1 MNFLNNSSVFVILG
15 NCKKGTLIIHRY
27 SGKRAAKER
36 KLDGFHIHI
45 GQGGHI
51 CVNYIGDIFRR
62 DGLLMCCYSSLIAE
76 DAVVGA
82 AHMRDEDRDY
92 SMFFHLVASPD
103 SEIFSSM
110 TEPISVRGNCSKYI
124 ISRPLLAIKSFM
136 RS

>member
-1 MNFLNNSSVFVILG
+1 MCQLYR
-15 NCKKGTLIIHRY
+15 RY
-27 SGKRAAKER
+27 LPARRAS
-36 KLDGFHIHI
+36 D
-45 GQGGHI
+45 
-51 CVNYIGDIFRR
+51 V
-62 DGLLMCCYSSLIAE
+62 LLFFADAE